1 MRILI
6 IISVLFSSLLYN
18 STLKAQD
25 KVVTSG
31 FIPIGGIEQ
40 WISVRGD
47 DKRNPVIL
55 MIHGGPGNPLSPYA
69 DTLFGGWHKDFTLVQ
84 WDQRGA
90 GRTFGR
96 NPKQSGEQ
104 LTIAQMTSDGIAVA
118 EHVRRT
124 LGVKKM
130 VLMGSS
136 WGSAL
141 AVHMAKAR
149 PDLFHAYI
157 GGAQLVE
164 HKDNL
169 ASAYS
174 RTLALAR
181 ANNDAKSV
189 EVLEA
194 LGAPPWTNPRSFGA
208 LRRVTRIYENKHTI
222 PAPKTWWQPAEEYS
236 TPDYEKEYEGG
247 EDYSYIQ
254 FVGFKGDG
262 MLSTVDLPKL
272 GTEFAIPV
280 YLFHGEHDLV
290 TDIAIAR
297 RYFEA
302 IKSPAKE
309 FIVVPL
315 AGHDPNQPWI
325 DAQAK
330 LLKQLRKK
338 ILQAP

>member
-1 MRILI
+1 MRILTLLSI
-6 IISVLFSSLLYN
+6 LLCALLSSAALH
-18 STLKAQD
+18 AQD
-25 KVVTSG
+25 KVAVSG
-31 FIPIGGIEQ
+31 FVPIGEIEQ
-40 WISVRGD
+40 WVSMRGD
-47 DKRNPVIL
+47 DKGNPVIL
-55 MIHGGPGNPLSPYA
+55 LIHGGPGNPLSPFA
-69 DTLFGGWHKDFTLVQ
+69 DAIYGGWHKDFTLVQ

-96 NPKQSGEQ
+96 NPKQSDER
-104 LTIAQMTSDGIAVA
+104 LTLAQMTSDGIAVA

-130 VLMGSS
+130 ILMGSS
-136 WGSAL
+136 WGSVL

-149 PDLFHAYI
+149 PDLFHAYV

-169 ASAYS
+169 VSAYA

-181 ANNDAKSV
+181 ADGDAKSIGI
-189 EVLEA
+189 LEA
-194 LGAPPWTNPRSFGA
+194 LGTPPWTNPRNFGA
-208 LRRVTRIYENKHTI
+208 LRRVTRIYENKHAV
-222 PAPKTWWQPAEEYS
+222 PAPKSWWQPAPELA
-236 TPDYEKEYEGG
+236 TPEYEKDYDAG

-262 MLSTVDLPKL
+262 MLSTVDLPRL

-280 YLFHGEHDLV
+280 YLFHGQHDLV

-297 RYFEA
+297 RYFDA
-302 IKSPAKE
+302 IKAPAKE
-309 FIVVPL
+309 FIIVKE

-325 DAQAK
+325 DAQGK
-330 LLKQLRKK
+330 LLRHLRTNY
-338 ILQAP
+338 L